1 MAVYQL
7 CFDMHDPSLRTTF
20 HFKEIGS
27 PIALDSQK
35 FELTLIFR
43 HLPILQ
49 FSNYHTLP
57 ISFLHFIIFINRSG
71 VAHRYHHPR
80 MTISLIK
87 FVLKPMIRTTQAFYQ
102 KSSNYSSRN

>member
-1 MAVYQL
+1 
-7 CFDMHDPSLRTTF
+7 MHDPSLQTTF
-20 HFKEIGS
+20 HFKEIDS
-27 PIALDSQK
+27 PIALDWQK

-57 ISFLHFIIFINRSG
+57 ISFLHFISFINRSG
-71 VAHRYHHPR
+71 VAHRYHPR

-87 FVLKPMIRTTQAFYQ
+87 FVLKPMIRTSQAFYQ
-102 KSSNYSSRN
+102 KSLNYSSRN